1 MSSAKQKILENKRW
15 PHVKRNW
22 IKAIK
27 AIRAI
32 PAARGDYREPKPESH
47 YQQGMAANSVSI
59 LTKRTFGERYHK
71 IEWDEMWK
79 ETIGFSES
87 SSSDRLTEEQENE
100 IAENIY
106 DWWISGK
113 GYQQWYNEKFRQQTL
128 NF

>member
-1 MSSAKQKILENKRW
+1 MSSATQTILENERW

-27 AIRAI
+27 AIRNGVVYSKKNI
-32 PAARGDYREPKPESH
+32 SGGTSEPTGDYGDYEFRADNKGLFINDKVM
-47 YQQGMAANSVSI
+47 QGF
-59 LTKRTFGERYHK
+59 RTP
-71 IEWDEMWK
+71 
-79 ETIGFSES
+79 GFSES
-87 SSSDRLTEEQENE
+87 SSSDRLTDEQENE

-113 GYQQWYNEKFRQQTL
+113 GYKQWYNEKLRQQTL